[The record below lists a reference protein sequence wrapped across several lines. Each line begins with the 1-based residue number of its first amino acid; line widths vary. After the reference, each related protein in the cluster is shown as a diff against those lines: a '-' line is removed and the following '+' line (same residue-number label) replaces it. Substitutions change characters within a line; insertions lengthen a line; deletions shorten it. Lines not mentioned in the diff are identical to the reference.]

1 MLSNIVS
8 LSLSLH
14 FVKVKKRKKK
24 KKKENVSDKPAQTK
38 SHPKLPNGRYV
49 EGWKPNKI
57 TIVVHPISLF
67 LPLEKTNPNFGM
79 GWLVCLKTSRFFI
92 SFPIPKH
99 ILHFGN
105 VHFTPV
111 SITFTYKNTKPQRR
125 KKRIAPL
132 PVLLL
137 NMSCTH
143 NIPPHFCTRNMVY
156 TVIFLAGVC
165 GAMYKSYSI

>member
-1 MLSNIVS
+1 MSWICFSKIFLPFHFLFFVS
-8 LSLSLH
+8 LSPFILL
-14 FVKVKKRKKK
+14 KKEKRKKRER
-24 KKKENVSDKPAQTK
+24 KKKEYVFDKPAQTK
-38 SHPKLPNGRYV
+38 SHPKIPNGRYV

-57 TIVVHPISLF
+57 AIVVHPIHLF

-79 GWLVCLKTSRFFI
+79 GWLVCLKTSRFLI

-105 VHFTPV
+105 VHFTP
-111 SITFTYKNTKPQRR
+111 SITFTYKNTQPQRR

-137 NMSCTH
+137 NRSCIH
-143 NIPPHFCTRNMVY
+143 IIPPPFVPTAWY
-156 TVIFLAGVC
+156 I
-165 GAMYKSYSI
+165 

>member
-1 MLSNIVS
+1 MNLFFKNFPSLSFSLLS

-14 FVKVKKRKKK
+14 FVKKRKKK
-24 KKKENVSDKPAQTK
+24 KEREKKKRIFFDKPAQTK
-38 SHPKLPNGRYV
+38 SHPKIPNGRYV

-57 TIVVHPISLF
+57 AIVVHPIHLF

-105 VHFTPV
+105 VHFTP
-111 SITFTYKNTKPQRR
+111 SITFTIKNTQPQRR

-137 NMSCTH
+137 NRSCIH
-143 NIPPHFCTRNMVY
+143 NIPPPFVPTAWY
-156 TVIFLAGVC
+156 I
-165 GAMYKSYSI
+165 